1 MPDTMAGGFSKTE
14 LTRYS
19 RHLILP
25 EVGQEGQLKLKQAKV
40 LVVGAGGLG
49 SPSSMYLAA
58 AGVGEIGLVDFD
70 SVDLSNLQR
79 QIIYSSDEVGKAKID
94 CAEARLRR
102 VNSEIKI
109 NKHAERLTAANARQ
123 IISRYDIVIDGTDN
137 FTTRYLINDACV
149 LSGKPNVYGSIFRFE
164 GQVSLFHPPK
174 GPCYRCMYPKAPPPE
189 AVPNCAEGGV
199 LGVLAG
205 TIGVLQ
211 ATEAL
216 KYILQIGEPLLGKL
230 LIYDALSSYCFD
242 VLNVER
248 NPDCPIC
255 GTKPTIKELR
265 DEVVACATE
274 AGGKQVEEIIPE
286 ELKALLEQKK
296 EIQLIDVRTPQ
307 EHALCNLPSATL
319 IPINE
324 LPQRLNELNKNSET
338 VVYCKSGMRSAKASQ
353 LMIESGFKNVR
364 NLAGGITRWAKD
376 VDPSLDVY

>member
-1 MPDTMAGGFSKTE
+1 
-14 LTRYS
+14 
-19 RHLILP
+19 
-25 EVGQEGQLKLKQAKV
+25 
-40 LVVGAGGLG
+40 
-49 SPSSMYLAA
+49 
-58 AGVGEIGLVDFD
+58 
-70 SVDLSNLQR
+70 
-79 QIIYSSDEVGKAKID
+79 
-94 CAEARLRR
+94 
-102 VNSEIKI
+102 
-109 NKHAERLTAANARQ
+109 
-123 IISRYDIVIDGTDN
+123 
-137 FTTRYLINDACV
+137 
-149 LSGKPNVYGSIFRFE
+149 VYGSIFRFE
-164 GQVSLFHPPK
+164 GQVSLFHPPT
-174 GPCYRCMYPKAPPPE
+174 GPCYRCLYPKAPPPE

-265 DEVVACATE
+265 DEVVACATDVP
-274 AGGKQVEEIIPE
+274 AQVVEIVPK
-286 ELKALLEQKK
+286 ELKDLLAQNKQ
-296 EIQLIDVRTPQ
+296 IQLIDVRTPQ
-307 EHALCNLPSATL
+307 EHALCRLPSATL
-319 IPINE
+319 IPLNE
-324 LPQRLNELNKNSET
+324 LPQRLNELNKSSET

-353 LMIESGFKNVR
+353 LLLESGFNSVR